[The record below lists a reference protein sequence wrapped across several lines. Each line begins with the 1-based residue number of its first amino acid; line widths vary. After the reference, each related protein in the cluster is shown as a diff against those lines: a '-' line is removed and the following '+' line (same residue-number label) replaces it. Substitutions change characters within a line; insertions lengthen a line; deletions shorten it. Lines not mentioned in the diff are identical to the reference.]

1 MTGVGGGI
9 IRDVLANELPQVCIK
24 QIYASASIIGA
35 IITCLFI
42 KYGETNAAVVLGFII
57 VVLIR
62 VLAAHYRWDLPT
74 IDYCGDKNKK

>member
-1 MTGVGGGI
+1 M
-9 IRDVLANELPQVCIK
+9 
-24 QIYASASIIGA
+24 
-35 IITCLFI
+35 

-74 IDYCGDKNKK
+74 IEYCEDKQK